1 MTNMLR
7 RKQTRDL
14 PLSAAW
20 KHLLMTG
27 QHATT
32 RLPGWVEM
40 SMDDY
45 VRTAE
50 GDYDYAARGDRLWAV
65 HGADLAREAA
75 ANTFAPYWA
84 AKQTPAGAG
93 YEQWL
98 KMFLAEH
105 RY

>member
-1 MTNMLR
+1 MTTTLR

-40 SMDDY
+40 AMDDY
-45 VRTAE
+45 VRTAD
-50 GDYDYAARGDRLWAV
+50 GDYDYAPRGDRLWAV
-65 HGADLAREAA
+65 HGAALTREAA
-75 ANTFAPYWA
+75 AHDFAPFW
-84 AKQTPAGAG
+84 KTQRTPTGAG
-93 YEQWL
+93 VERWQAA
-98 KMFLAEH
+98 FIREH